1 MKIIFINR
9 FFHPDQ
15 SATSQMLSGVAFS
28 LAVDG
33 HDVHV
38 VTSRLLYDDAPQQL
52 APFETVSGV
61 AVHRVRTS
69 AFGRRGLRGRAIDYL
84 TFWVAAAFA
93 LLRMAKRG
101 DVVVAKTDPPLLSV
115 LAWSLARWHG
125 AHAVNWLQD
134 IYPETAEALG
144 MGRGRVG
151 RAVFGVLRGLRDRS
165 LRAAAMNVVLGE
177 RMADFLKTRGVG
189 GEQIRVI
196 ANFADAAVI
205 RPAPALADSALR
217 RAWGLEDAFVV
228 GYSGNLGR
236 AHDYQTLLDAMTR
249 IDARQS
255 RAPRHAP
262 RIAFLFVGGGVLYD
276 QLKSGAEARGLEIA
290 QFRPFQPFDRL
301 SRSLAVPDLHLVT
314 LRPELEGL
322 IVPSKFYGVAAAGRP
337 TLYLGDQDGEVARL
351 IARHQCGIT
360 IPLGDDARLARTI
373 EQLAAAPAR
382 CADMGARARRAFAAE
397 FRRKVAV
404 ARWSR
409 LLQELSTGR
418 VAQLEPAARTAPD
431 SARKAS

>member
-28 LAVDG
+28 LAVNG

-38 VTSRLLYDDAPQQL
+38 VTSRLHYDDAPRQL

-61 AVHRVRTS
+61 AVHRVQTT

-84 TFWVAAAFA
+84 TFWAAAA
-93 LLRMAKRG
+93 LALWRLAKRG
-101 DVVVAKTDPPLLSV
+101 DVIVAKTDPPLLSV
-115 LAWSLARWHG
+115 LAWPLARWRG

-151 RAVFGVLRGLRDRS
+151 RAVFGVLRGLRDHS
-165 LRAAAMNVVLGE
+165 LRAAAMNVVIGE

-189 GEQIRVI
+189 GERIRVI
-196 ANFADAAVI
+196 ANFADSAVI

-262 RIAFLFVGGGVLYD
+262 RIAFLFVGGGALYD
-276 QLKSGAEARGLEIA
+276 QLKSEAAARRLVIA
-290 QFRPFQPFDRL
+290 QFRPFQPFDKL

-337 TLYLGDQDGEVARL
+337 TLYLGDEDGEVARL
-351 IARHQCGIT
+351 IAHHQCGIT
-360 IPLGDDARLARTI
+360 VPLGDDVRLARTI

-431 SARKAS
+431 SVRKAS